1 MDTLRC
7 PRKYPPEIR
16 VAIAQ
21 MPALATDIA
30 NRWMLGWAKTVA
42 ALLAEGGYLEALTD
56 QEQREREAYSQPGTG
71 HLARHEI
78 AELYG
83 LNPGPPTLD

>member
-16 VAIAQ
+16 EAIAK

-30 NRWMLGWAKTVA
+30 NRWMLGWPKTVA
-42 ALLAEGGYLEALTD
+42 ALLAEGGYLEALMD
-56 QEQREREAYSQPGTG
+56 QEQREREAYSQPGNQ

-78 AELYG
+78 ADLYG
-83 LNPGPPTLD
+83 LSPGPPTLD